1 MIRRGRAGA
10 SIFSGAV
17 LAGTLAFALYA
28 RATQTAP
35 GLERYDLSAR
45 FVSANGL
52 NRGADVNLAGVSV
65 GRVSSITLDPVS
77 QMAIVRFRLSA
88 DLKLPE
94 DSLLTIGSTT
104 LSSDNAL
111 VIEPGTSHTT
121 VAPGTM
127 MTHTLEPSSLE
138 QQVSNYIFG
147 GGNLDQ

>member
-1 MIRRGRAGA
+1 MIGRGRAGA

-35 GLERYDLSAR
+35 GQDRYDLSAR

-52 NRGADVNLAGVSV
+52 KRGADVDIGGVTV
-65 GRVSSITLDPVS
+65 GRVSSITLDPAS
-77 QMAIVRFRLSA
+77 QMAIVRFRLNS

-94 DSLLTIGSTT
+94 DTTLTIGSST

-111 VIEPGTSHTT
+111 RVEPGQSHTM

-127 MTHTLEPSSLE
+127 MTHTIEPSSLE

>member
-1 MIRRGRAGA
+1 MIGRGRTGA
-10 SIFSGAV
+10 TLFSSAV

-35 GLERYDLSAR
+35 GQERYDLSAR

-52 NRGADVNLAGVSV
+52 ARGADVALAGVPV
-65 GRVSSITLDPVS
+65 GRVSSVTLDPTS
-77 QMAIVRFRLSA
+77 QMAIVKFRMNTE
-88 DLKLPE
+88 LKIPD
-94 DSLLTIGSTT
+94 DSTLTIGSST

-111 VIEPGTSHTT
+111 IIEPGHSRAMA
-121 VAPGTM
+121 APGTLL
-127 MTHTLEPSSLE
+127 THTLEPSSLE

>member
-1 MIRRGRAGA
+1 MTGRGRAGA

-28 RATQTAP
+28 RATQIAP
-35 GLERYDLSAR
+35 GQDRYDLSAR

-52 NRGADVNLAGVSV
+52 NRGADVDLGGVTV

-77 QMAIVRFRLSA
+77 QMAIVRFRLNA
-88 DLKLPE
+88 ELKLPE
-94 DSLLTIGSTT
+94 DSVLTIGSST

-111 VIEPGTSHTT
+111 QIEPGKSRTP
-121 VAPGTM
+121 VAPGSMITR
-127 MTHTLEPSSLE
+127 TVEPTSLE

-147 GGNLDQ
+147 GGNLGP

>member
-1 MIRRGRAGA
+1 MIGKDRAGA
-10 SIFSGAV
+10 TLFSSAV

-35 GLERYDLSAR
+35 GQDRYDLSAR

-52 NRGADVNLAGVSV
+52 SRGADVAMAGVPV

-77 QMAIVRFRLSA
+77 QMAIVKFRVNSE
-88 DLKLPE
+88 LKLPD
-94 DSLLTIGSTT
+94 DSVLTIGSST

-111 VIEPGTSHTT
+111 MIEAGHSHRFA
-121 VAPGTM
+121 APGTLL
-127 MTHTLEPSSLE
+127 THTLEPSSLE

>member
-1 MIRRGRAGA
+1 MIGRGRAGA

-35 GLERYDLSAR
+35 GQDRYDLSAR

-52 NRGADVNLAGVSV
+52 NRGADVALAGVNV
-65 GRVSSITLDPVS
+65 GRVSSVALDPVS
-77 QMAIVRFRLSA
+77 QMAIVRFRLNSE
-88 DLKLPE
+88 LKLPE
-94 DSLLTIGSTT
+94 DSTLTIGSST

-111 VIEPGTSHTT
+111 IIEPGKSHTP

-127 MTHTLEPSSLE
+127 MTHTIEPSSLE

-147 GGNLDQ
+147 GGNLGQ

>member
-1 MIRRGRAGA
+1 MIGRGRAGA

-17 LAGTLAFALYA
+17 LAATLAFALYA

-77 QMAIVRFRLSA
+77 QMAIVRFRLNA

>member
-1 MIRRGRAGA
+1 MIGRGRAGA

-35 GLERYDLSAR
+35 GQDRYDLSAS

-52 NRGADVNLAGVSV
+52 KRGADVDIGGVTV
-65 GRVSSITLDPVS
+65 GRVSSIALDPAS
-77 QMAIVRFRLSA
+77 QMAIVRFRLNS

-94 DSLLTIGSTT
+94 DTTLTIGSST

-111 VIEPGTSHTT
+111 RVEPGKSRTM

-127 MTHTLEPSSLE
+127 MTHTIEPSSLE

>member
-1 MIRRGRAGA
+1 MIGRGRAGA

-35 GLERYDLSAR
+35 GQDRYDLSAR

-52 NRGADVNLAGVSV
+52 NRGADVDLAGVNV
-65 GRVSSITLDPVS
+65 GRVSSVALDPDS
-77 QMAIVRFRLSA
+77 QMAIVRFRLNSE
-88 DLKLPE
+88 LKLPE
-94 DSLLTIGSTT
+94 DSTLTIGSST

-111 VIEPGTSHTT
+111 IIEPGKSHTP

-127 MTHTLEPSSLE
+127 MTHTIEPSSLE

-147 GGNLDQ
+147 GGNLGQ

>member
-1 MIRRGRAGA
+1 MTGRGRTGA

-35 GLERYDLSAR
+35 GQDRYDLSAR

-52 NRGADVNLAGVSV
+52 NRGADVNLGGVTV

-77 QMAIVRFRLSA
+77 QMAIVRFRLNSE
-88 DLKLPE
+88 LKLPE
-94 DSLLTIGSTT
+94 DSTLTIGSSTM
-104 LSSDNAL
+104 SSDNTL
-111 VIEPGTSHTT
+111 QIEPGTSHAM
-121 VAPGTM
+121 VAPGTL
-127 MTHTLEPSSLE
+127 MTHTVEPSSLE

-147 GGNLDQ
+147 GGNLGQ

>member
-1 MIRRGRAGA
+1 MIGRGRAGA

-35 GLERYDLSAR
+35 GQDRYDLSAR

-52 NRGADVNLAGVSV
+52 KRGADVDIGGVTV
-65 GRVSSITLDPVS
+65 GRVSSITLDPAS
-77 QMAIVRFRLSA
+77 QMAIVRFRLNS

-94 DSLLTIGSTT
+94 DTTLTIGSST
-104 LSSDNAL
+104 LSADNAL
-111 VIEPGTSHTT
+111 RVEPGKSRTM

-127 MTHTLEPSSLE
+127 MTHTIEPSSLE

>member
-1 MIRRGRAGA
+1 MIGRGRAGA

-35 GLERYDLSAR
+35 GQDRYDLSAR

-52 NRGADVNLAGVSV
+52 KRGADVDIGGVTV
-65 GRVSSITLDPVS
+65 GRVSSITLDPAS
-77 QMAIVRFRLSA
+77 QMAIVRFRLNS

-94 DSLLTIGSTT
+94 DTTLTIGSST

-111 VIEPGTSHTT
+111 RVEPGKSRTM
-121 VAPGTM
+121 VAPGTT
-127 MTHTLEPSSLE
+127 MTHTIEPSSLE

>member
-1 MIRRGRAGA
+1 MIGRGRTGA

-35 GLERYDLSAR
+35 GQDRYDLSAR

-52 NRGADVNLAGVSV
+52 KRGADVDIGGVTV
-65 GRVSSITLDPVS
+65 GRVSSIALDPAS
-77 QMAIVRFRLSA
+77 QMAIVRFRLNS

-94 DSLLTIGSTT
+94 DTTLTIGSST

-111 VIEPGTSHTT
+111 RVEPGKSRTM

-127 MTHTLEPSSLE
+127 MTHTIEPSSLE

>member
-1 MIRRGRAGA
+1 MIGRGRAGA

-35 GLERYDLSAR
+35 GQDRYDLSAR

-52 NRGADVNLAGVSV
+52 KRGADVDIGGVTV
-65 GRVSSITLDPVS
+65 GRVSSIALDPAS
-77 QMAIVRFRLSA
+77 QMAVVRFRLNS

-94 DSLLTIGSTT
+94 DTTLTIGSST

-111 VIEPGTSHTT
+111 RVEPGKSRTM

-127 MTHTLEPSSLE
+127 MTHTIEPSSLE

>member
-1 MIRRGRAGA
+1 MIGRGRVGA

-35 GLERYDLSAR
+35 GQDRYDLSAR

-52 NRGADVNLAGVSV
+52 NRGADVDLAGVNV
-65 GRVSSITLDPVS
+65 GRVSSVTLDPAS
-77 QMAIVRFRLSA
+77 QMAIVRFQLNSE
-88 DLKLPE
+88 LKLPE
-94 DSLLTIGSTT
+94 DSTLTIGSST

-111 VIEPGTSHTT
+111 IIEPGTSHTA
-121 VAPGTM
+121 VAPGTL
-127 MTHTLEPSSLE
+127 MTHTIEPSSLE

-147 GGNLDQ
+147 GGNLGQ

>member
-1 MIRRGRAGA
+1 MTGRGRAGA

-28 RATQTAP
+28 RATQIVP
-35 GLERYDLSAR
+35 GQDQYDLSAR

-52 NRGADVNLAGVSV
+52 KHGADVDLGGVLV

-77 QMAIVRFRLSA
+77 QMAIVRFRLNA
-88 DLKLPE
+88 ELKLPE
-94 DSLLTIGSTT
+94 DSVLTIGSST

-111 VIEPGTSHTT
+111 QIEPGTSHTP
-121 VAPGTM
+121 VKPGTM
-127 MTHTLEPSSLE
+127 MTHTVEPSSLE